1 MQPSAE
7 VRFWCDRKFATQ
19 AKGIVAKYDETIPVS
34 TIFSGKLRRYH
45 SLPLVTQLLTPSI
58 VLPNIRDG
66 FLAGIGFVQS
76 IAKLIMWRPDVVFTK
91 GGFVCLPVGYAAK
104 LLRIPLVI
112 HDSDAHP
119 GLTNRLLAPHATTIA
134 TGSPLEYYP
143 YPKHKSHYVGIPV
156 DAAFYPRTAD
166 EKLAAKRV
174 LGAQENKPLVVVTGG
189 GLGAVRINN
198 AIMSSIDVLLPH
210 ASVILISGVHQ
221 YEELKSRDPQQ
232 DGFQLLSFVSS
243 GMADMLGAA
252 DVVVARAGATTL
264 LELAGLAT
272 PTIIVPNGLLTGGHQ
287 LKNAK
292 VYADAGAVAIVEENT
307 MSSDPQLLARA
318 ILDLIDDP
326 ARRETMAAA
335 FHRFAKPD
343 AAKDMARLIIDAAT
357 LA

>member
-1 MQPSAE
+1 MQPDVE
-7 VRFWCDRKFATQ
+7 LRFWCDRKFATQ
-19 AKGIVAKYDETIPVS
+19 AKGIVAKYDKSIPVS

-45 SLPLVTQLLTPSI
+45 SMPLVKQLLTPSI
-58 VLPNIRDG
+58 VLPNIRDLL
-66 FLAGIGFVQS
+66 FAGIGFVQS
-76 IAKLIMWRPDVVFTK
+76 VVKLVAWRPDVVFTK

-143 YPKHKSHYVGIPV
+143 YPKSKSHYVGIPV
-156 DAAFYPRTAD
+156 DAAFRPRTPN
-166 EKLAAKRV
+166 EKLAAKRA
-174 LGAQENKPLVVVTGG
+174 LGVQPDKPLVVVTGG

-198 AIMSSIDVLLPH
+198 AVVGGLDTILPH
-210 ASVILISGVHQ
+210 ASVILISGMHQ
-221 YEELKSRDPQQ
+221 YEELKAHTSVRKD
-232 DGFQLLSFVSS
+232 FQLLSFVSS

-264 LELAGLAT
+264 LELAGLSV

-292 VYADAGAVAIVEENT
+292 VYSDAGAVAVVEENA
-307 MSSDPQLLARA
+307 MSADSQLLARA
-318 ILDLIDDP
+318 IISLLDD
-326 ARRETMAAA
+326 ASRREMMSVA
-335 FHRFAKPD
+335 FHAFAKP
-343 AAKDMARLIIDAAT
+343 AAARDMAALIVAA
-357 LA
+357 ASR